1 MVMLPKRTKKLQH
14 PVKETRNKILP
25 KKLKLAHKIEQYTD
39 QLANVTLK
47 DQKENFKTKLPCWL
61 INPVKSEIGIVS
73 KVELEKINSN
83 NQSNKMQSMA

>member
-1 MVMLPKRTKKLQH
+1 MLPKRTKKLQH

-47 DQKENFKTKLPCWL
+47 DQKENLKNKLPC
-61 INPVKSEIGIVS
+61 
-73 KVELEKINSN
+73 
-83 NQSNKMQSMA
+83 